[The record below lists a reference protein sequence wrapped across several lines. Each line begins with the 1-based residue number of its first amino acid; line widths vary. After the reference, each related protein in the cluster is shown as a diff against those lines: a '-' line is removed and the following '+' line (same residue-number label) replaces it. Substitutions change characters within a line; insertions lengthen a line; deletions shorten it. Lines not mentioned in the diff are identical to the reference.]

1 LLRGKYSEIIITS
14 RTRHAAFTATACH
27 KSTYYSV
34 IQEASLHQH
43 GIMSFLAMFCAA
55 TNSPSAW
62 ARHSPCGVSP
72 TEVSRRRAGCRRGRT
87 KDTIALDPCNSG
99 EISGY
104 LLVHVNEYSDLPS
117 G

>member
-1 LLRGKYSEIIITS
+1 VCGKYTEITITS
-14 RTRHAAFTATACH
+14 RTTQTALTATACH

-34 IQEASLHQH
+34 IREASSHQH
-43 GIMSFLAMFCAA
+43 GVMSFPATFCAA

-62 ARHSPCGVSP
+62 ARHSPSGVPP
-72 TEVSRRRAGCRRGRT
+72 TEVSRRRAGCRTGTT
-87 KDTIALDPCNSG
+87 KDTNVLDPCNSD

-104 LLVHVNEYSDLPS
+104 LHVNEYSDLPS